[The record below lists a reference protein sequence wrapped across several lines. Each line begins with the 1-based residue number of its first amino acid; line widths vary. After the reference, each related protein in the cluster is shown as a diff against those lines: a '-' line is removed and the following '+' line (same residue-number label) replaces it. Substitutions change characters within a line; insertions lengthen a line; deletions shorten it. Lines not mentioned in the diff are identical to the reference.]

1 MRKFLP
7 GITTAWVPI
16 FTYTVLFILLVISRN
31 QQFWNQR
38 KASAA
43 LVELVPRANQR
54 QSVFTDL
61 YKANVAQ
68 ELAVLKFSYSYPDN
82 KNPEDVKKIISEF
95 DTEDRLFAASQK
107 LIEADQEQELFSQLK
122 TVTATKKRYLD
133 KFFQQVNAGRYGLL
147 RKNYEN
153 DLAPVYREY
162 QQLNSQLLHTISS
175 NDQKLIKD
183 LGLRIIHINN
193 INVWISLGLI
203 FLLIS
208 LGFNLIIIGKKGRKT
223 TVALKESE
231 RKYRTL
237 TEQTNEMIEKCDAD
251 GRFIFANESFRKT
264 FEYNEEELSHLTI
277 SDLLDE
283 EGIPFDLPAEQQ
295 NVIANVEKICKSK
308 SGKRIYLEGT
318 IFLEYTNGLFSGSMG
333 FFNDV
338 TEKKKLEESLIASEL
353 KFRNFF
359 KLAPIP
365 MWVVDPQN
373 NAFLSVNNAACKH
386 YGYSEPEFMNMTI
399 SDIRRADDVVKESK
413 EVQRVK
419 DETLS
424 LSQDKTRKYKF
435 FHFKK
440 SGEKI
445 ETEVYTSPILIN
457 DRKCILSVSL
467 DVTER
472 NQIENKITKAII
484 KTQED
489 ERYEIGSELH
499 DNVCQILA
507 AAKMSL
513 GMIKPSLAPCAMESY
528 NKSSEAIFLATKE
541 IRNLSHRLAPAFFD
555 NTKLDVAF
563 ESLLKTFNIDE
574 KYRVSIKF
582 DKSALEMCIKQDVQL
597 NLYRILQEQ
606 LRNILE
612 HAHCTDIEI
621 SVFICS
627 DNLHMRIADNGIGF
641 DVNDVA
647 YGIGIANMKRRS
659 ELFCGQLYVNSSTG
673 KGCELMIII
682 PMEKAV

>member
-1 MRKFLP
+1 MRKYLP
-7 GITTAWVPI
+7 GITTAWAPV
-16 FTYTVLFILLVISRN
+16 FTYSILFTLLVISRN

-43 LVELVPRANQR
+43 LVELVPRADLR

-61 YKANVAQ
+61 YKTSLGQ
-68 ELAVLKFSYSYPDN
+68 ELALLKFSYSYPDN
-82 KNPEDVKKIISEF
+82 KNPEDIKKAISEI
-95 DTEDRLFAASQK
+95 DREDSLFTASAKLVETKKEHQLFA
-107 LIEADQEQELFSQLK
+107 QLK

-133 KFFQQVNAGRYGLL
+133 QFFQQINSGRYGSL
-147 RKNYEN
+147 RKEYEN
-153 DLAPVYREY
+153 DLAPVYDEY
-162 QQLNSQLLHTISS
+162 QQLSSQLLYAINS

-183 LGLRIIHINN
+183 AGLKIIHINN

-208 LGFNLIIIGKKGRKT
+208 IGVNFIMIGKKSRRT
-223 TVALKESE
+223 TLALKESE

-237 TEQTNEMIEKCDAD
+237 TEQTNEIIEKCDAE
-251 GRFIFANESFRKT
+251 GRFVFANESFRKT

-277 SDLLDE
+277 SDLLNEDA
-283 EGIPFDLPAEQQ
+283 IFFDLPPEKQ
-295 NVIANVEKICKSK
+295 NVIANVEKVCKSK

-318 IFLEYTNGLFSGSMG
+318 IFLEYSKGIFKGSMG

-338 TEKKKLEESLIASEL
+338 TEKKKLEESLVASEL

-359 KLAPIP
+359 KLAPVPI
-365 MWVVDPQN
+365 WVVDPQN
-373 NAFLSVNNAACKH
+373 NEFLSVNNAACEH
-386 YGYSEPEFMNMTI
+386 YGYSESEFLNMTI
-399 SDIRRADDVVKESK
+399 SDIRQVVDLAKESE

-424 LSQDKTRKYKF
+424 LSQNKTRKYKF
-435 FHFKK
+435 CHLKK
-440 SGEKI
+440 GGAKI
-445 ETEVYTSPILIN
+445 ETEVYTSPIFIN
-457 DRKCILSVSL
+457 DRKCILSISL

-513 GMIKPSLAPCAMESY
+513 GMIKPSLMPCAMESY
-528 NKSSEAIFLATKE
+528 NKSSEAILLATKE

-574 KYRVSIKF
+574 KYHVAIKF
-582 DKSALEMCIKQDVQL
+582 DKNALEMCVKQDLQL

-621 SVFICS
+621 SVFICT

-641 DVNDVA
+641 DVNEVT
-647 YGIGIANMKRRS
+647 YGIGIANMKRRA
-659 ELFCGQLYVNSSTG
+659 ELFSGQLYVNSSKG

-682 PMEKAV
+682 PLEKAI

>member
-1 MRKFLP
+1 
-7 GITTAWVPI
+7 
-16 FTYTVLFILLVISRN
+16 LVISRN

-43 LVELVPRANQR
+43 LVELVPRADLR

-61 YKANVAQ
+61 YKTSLEQ
-68 ELAVLKFSYSYPDN
+68 ELALLKFSYSYPDN
-82 KNPEDVKKIISEF
+82 KNPEDIKKAISEI
-95 DTEDRLFAASQK
+95 DREDSLFTASAKLLETKKEHQLFA
-107 LIEADQEQELFSQLK
+107 QLK

-133 KFFQQVNAGRYGLL
+133 QFFQQINSGRYGLL
-147 RKNYEN
+147 RKEYEN
-153 DLAPVYREY
+153 DLAPVYDEY
-162 QQLNSQLLHTISS
+162 QQLSSQLLYAINS

-183 LGLRIIHINN
+183 AGLKIIHINN
-193 INVWISLGLI
+193 INLWISLGLI

-208 LGFNLIIIGKKGRKT
+208 IGVNFIMIGKKSRRT
-223 TVALKESE
+223 TLALKESE

-237 TEQTNEMIEKCDAD
+237 TEQTNEIIEKCDAE
-251 GRFIFANESFRKT
+251 GRFVFANESFRKT

-277 SDLLDE
+277 SDLLNEDA
-283 EGIPFDLPAEQQ
+283 IFFDLPPQKQ
-295 NVIANVEKICKSK
+295 NVIANVEKVCKSK

-318 IFLEYTNGLFSGSMG
+318 IFLEYSKGIFKGSMG

-338 TEKKKLEESLIASEL
+338 TEKKKLEESLVASEL

-359 KLAPIP
+359 KLAPVPI
-365 MWVVDPQN
+365 WVVDPQN
-373 NAFLSVNNAACKH
+373 NEFLSVNNAACEH
-386 YGYSEPEFMNMTI
+386 YGYSESEFLNMTV
-399 SDIRRADDVVKESK
+399 SDIRQVVDLAKESE

-424 LSQDKTRKYKF
+424 LSQNKTRKYKF
-435 FHFKK
+435 CHLKK
-440 SGEKI
+440 GGEKI
-445 ETEVYTSPILIN
+445 ETEVYTSPIFIN
-457 DRKCILSVSL
+457 DRKCILSISL

-489 ERYEIGSELH
+489 ERYEIGTELH

-513 GMIKPSLAPCAMESY
+513 GMIRPSLMPCAMESY
-528 NKSSEAIFLATKE
+528 NKSSEAILLATKE

-574 KYRVSIKF
+574 KYHVAIKF
-582 DKSALEMCIKQDVQL
+582 DKNALEMCVKQDLQL

-621 SVFICS
+621 SVFICT

-641 DVNDVA
+641 DVNEVT
-647 YGIGIANMKRRS
+647 YGIGIANMKRRA
-659 ELFCGQLYVNSSTG
+659 ELFSGQLYVNSSKG

-682 PMEKAV
+682 PLEKTI

>member
-1 MRKFLP
+1 MRKYLP
-7 GITTAWVPI
+7 GKATAWVPI
-16 FTYTVLFILLVISRN
+16 ITYIALFILLVISRN

-54 QSVFTDL
+54 QSAFTDL
-61 YKANVAQ
+61 YKANLLQEVA
-68 ELAVLKFSYSYPDN
+68 LLKFSYSYPDN
-82 KNPEDVKKIISEF
+82 KNPQDLKKIISEI
-95 DTEDRLFAASQK
+95 DGEDSLFTASEK
-107 LIEADQEQELFSQLK
+107 LIATNKEHQLFNQLK
-122 TVTATKKRYLD
+122 TVSARKKRYLD
-133 KFFQQVNAGRYGLL
+133 QFFQQINAGKYGLL

-153 DLAPVYREY
+153 ELAPAYTEY
-162 QQLNSQLLHTISS
+162 QQLNSLLLQTISN

-183 LGLRIIHINN
+183 IGLKIIYINN
-193 INVWISLGLI
+193 TNVWISVCLI
-203 FLLIS
+203 ILLLS
-208 LGFNLIIIGKKGRKT
+208 LGFNLIIIAKKGRRT

-237 TEQTNEMIEKCDAD
+237 TEQTNEIIEKCDAD
-251 GRFIFANESFRKT
+251 GRFLFANESFRKT

-277 SDLLDE
+277 SDLVNE
-283 EGIPFDLPAEQQ
+283 EESPFNLPAEKQ
-295 NVIANVEKICKSK
+295 NVITNVEKVWKSK

-318 IFLEYTNGLFSGSMG
+318 IFLEYSNGIFQGSMG

-338 TEKKKLEESLIASEL
+338 TEKKKLEESLVASES

-365 MWVVDPQN
+365 MWVIDPQN
-373 NAFLSVNNAACKH
+373 NKFLSVNNAACQH
-386 YGYSEPEFMNMTI
+386 YGYTESEFSDMTI
-399 SDIRRADDVVKESK
+399 SDIREAQDVVKDSE
-413 EVQRVK
+413 EVKRVK
-419 DETLS
+419 KETLS

-435 FHFKK
+435 HHLKK
-440 SGEKI
+440 CGEKM

-457 DRKCILSVSL
+457 DRKCILSISL

-472 NQIENKITKAII
+472 NQMENKITRAII

-513 GMIKPSLAPCAMESY
+513 GMIKPSLAPSAMESY
-528 NKSSEAIFLATKE
+528 NKSTEAILLATKE

-563 ESLLKTFNIDE
+563 ESLLKSFNIDE
-574 KYRVSIKF
+574 KYRISIKF
-582 DKSALEMCIKQDVQL
+582 DKSVLQMSIKQDVQL

-621 SVFICS
+621 SVFICT
-627 DNLHMRIADNGIGF
+627 NKLNMRIADNGEGF
-641 DVNDVA
+641 DADEVV
-647 YGIGIANMKRRS
+647 YGIGLANMKRRA
-659 ELFCGQLYVNSSTG
+659 ELFSGQLYINSSRG
-673 KGCELMIII
+673 KGCELMIVL
-682 PMEKAV
+682 PVEKAI